1 MIAGAALVVIWAG
14 AAWLVFVAGIAA
26 FAPERARTA
35 LAAMGSTAAIN
46 WAEHAPRA
54 LVGAAMVIR
63 APEAAWPTTFAA
75 AGWFIVASSAVI
87 LAMPLHWHNG
97 YSRWW
102 ATRIPVMVIRILAI
116 PALALAGALAYGA
129 I

>member
-35 LAAMGSTAAIN
+35 LAAMGGTAAIN

-63 APEAAWPTTFAA
+63 APEAAWPPAFAA

-87 LAMPLHWHNG
+87 LAMPLRWHNG
-97 YSRWW
+97 YARWW
-102 ATRIPVMVIRILAI
+102 AARIPAMVIRILAI